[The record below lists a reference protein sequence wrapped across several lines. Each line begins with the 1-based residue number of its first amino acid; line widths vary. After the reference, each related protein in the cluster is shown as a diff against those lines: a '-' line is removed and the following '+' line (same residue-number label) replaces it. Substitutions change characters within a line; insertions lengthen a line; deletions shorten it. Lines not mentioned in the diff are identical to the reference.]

1 MKISKLTKGVSIAA
15 VALSV
20 TACSNHHFLQP
31 DAQAQANKEA
41 KQVETQIQPV
51 IQYQDR
57 PANSQPQVIRVKGY
71 GTIQNGK
78 KLNAAQKHLM
88 GMRASKLDAY
98 RAMAERVYGTALEGG
113 SSIENLI
120 MQDDRFKTYVDA
132 FVHGAKVVTTEK
144 KKDGIYETVLEMTL
158 DKEFFVCLSDV
169 NYLTANTD
177 CRSPLPPQHQGRS
190 NYYQQSK
197 HIRAG
202 QKRSYFL
209 D

>member
-1 MKISKLTKGVSIAA
+1 MKILSLAQSVSVAV
-15 VALSV
+15 VALSIS
-20 TACSNHHFLQP
+20 ACSNHHFLQGNGS
-31 DAQAQANKEA
+31 ANNAPKT
-41 KQVETQIQPV
+41 ETQIQPV
-51 IQYQDR
+51 VQYMDR

-71 GTIQNGK
+71 GTIQTK
-78 KLNAAQKHLM
+78 KNLNKAQQHLM

-132 FVHGAKVVTTEK
+132 FVHGAKVVTSEK

-177 CRSPLPPQHQGRS
+177 CRSPLPPQTQGRS
-190 NYYQQSK
+190 NYYEQSK

-202 QKRSYFL
+202 HKRSYFL

>member
-1 MKISKLTKGVSIAA
+1 MKISVLAKSAAA
-15 VALSV
+15 VAAVLSLS
-20 TACSNHHFLQP
+20 ACTNHHMMGG
-31 DAQAQANKEA
+31 DASSDQAA
-41 KQVETQIQPV
+41 KTETQIQPV
-51 IQYQDR
+51 IQYVDR
-57 PANSQPQVIRVKGY
+57 PPNAQPQIIRVKGY
-71 GTIQNGK
+71 GTIQANN

-132 FVHGAKVVTTEK
+132 FVHGAKVVSSEK
-144 KKDGIYETVLEMTL
+144 KKDGIYETVLEMTM

-177 CRSPLPPQHQGRS
+177 CRSPLPPQHQGRG
-190 NYYQQSK
+190 NYYQQNK
-197 HIRAG
+197 HIKAG
-202 QKRSYFL
+202 HKRSYFL

>member
-1 MKISKLTKGVSIAA
+1 MKISKLAQGVSTAA
-15 VALSV
+15 LALSLS
-20 TACSNHHFLQP
+20 ACANHHFLSH
-31 DAQAQANKEA
+31 DAQAKANKEN
-41 KQVETQIQPV
+41 VETQIQPV
-51 IQYQDR
+51 IQYQER

-71 GTIQNGK
+71 GTIQNAK
-78 KLNAAQKHLM
+78 KFNSAQKHLM

-132 FVHGAKVVTTEK
+132 FVHGAKVVSSEK

-190 NYYQQSK
+190 NYYQQNK
-197 HIRAG
+197 HMRAG
-202 QKRSYFL
+202 HKRSYFL

>member
-1 MKISKLTKGVSIAA
+1 MKISKLAQGVSTA
-15 VALSV
+15 VLVLSV
-20 TACSNHHFLQP
+20 TACTNHHFMAQQ
-31 DAQAQANKEA
+31 DAQASKAN
-41 KQVETQIQPV
+41 QVEKQIQPV
-51 IQYQDR
+51 IQYQER
-57 PANSQPQVIRVKGY
+57 PANAQPQVIRVKGY
-71 GTIQNGK
+71 GTIQNSK
-78 KLNAAQKHLM
+78 QLNSAQKHLM

-132 FVHGAKVVTTEK
+132 FVHGAKVVNTEK

-169 NYLTANTD
+169 NYLTSNTD

-190 NYYQQSK
+190 NYYQQNK

-202 QKRSYFL
+202 HKRSYFL